1 MGSVVLH
8 RGLFRLNAT
17 CITVALHYSN
27 GRRANSQHSSTQNSH
42 YSRLCACDC
51 LVFKMVIEK
60 TPFHAGTGA
69 GIFPPLSP
77 AKKLLLSIL
86 HCDNGISG
94 KRDIRGIL
102 NLLHTEMD
110 KQLRHIAII
119 TMMILAASAGSAHG
133 QEVLEQ
139 AVICRTES
147 RIVAEDATMRPTAE
161 WRNHIV
167 HEFLKYA
174 ATPGDISSID
184 YCDSYRSV
192 MMDDSTRISVDW
204 VTFPSGDEALAK
216 WLNGIPDSTYVKID
230 IPAEAPEKCIA
241 FRKETTLII
250 VWCNLF
256 TDADEVFNRLY
267 EINLPFTDDMKKRF

>member
-42 YSRLCACDC
+42 FSRLCACDC

-110 KQLRHIAII
+110 KQLRHIAIMM
-119 TMMILAASAGSAHG
+119 MMILAACGGRNYQKNQAKRLHH
-133 QEVLEQ
+133 EVASLCLYYDL
-139 AVICRTES
+139 ANVVIFCR
-147 RIVAEDATMRPTAE
+147 ATR
-161 WRNHIV
+161 HDV
-167 HEFLKYA
+167 VC
-174 ATPGDISSID
+174 TP
-184 YCDSYRSV
+184 
-192 MMDDSTRISVDW
+192 
-204 VTFPSGDEALAK
+204 
-216 WLNGIPDSTYVKID
+216 
-230 IPAEAPEKCIA
+230 
-241 FRKETTLII
+241 
-250 VWCNLF
+250 
-256 TDADEVFNRLY
+256 
-267 EINLPFTDDMKKRF
+267 

>member
-42 YSRLCACDC
+42 FSRLCACDC

-94 KRDIRGIL
+94 KRDIRRIL
-102 NLLHTEMD
+102 NLLHTEID
-110 KQLRHIAII
+110 IQLRHIAIM
-119 TMMILAASAGSAHG
+119 TMMILAACGG
-133 QEVLEQ
+133 
-139 AVICRTES
+139 
-147 RIVAEDATMRPTAE
+147 
-161 WRNHIV
+161 RNSQKNKRSGFITRS
-167 HEFLKYA
+167 L
-174 ATPGDISSID
+174 
-184 YCDSYRSV
+184 RSV
-192 MMDDSTRISVDW
+192 YIT
-204 VTFPSGDEALAK
+204 T
-216 WLNGIPDSTYVKID
+216 WLMLLFFVEPPV
-230 IPAEAPEKCIA
+230 
-241 FRKETTLII
+241 TTLSALLE
-250 VWCNLF
+250 CG
-256 TDADEVFNRLY
+256 TY
-267 EINLPFTDDMKKRF
+267 T